1 MNSLDKVLSMCDLGL
16 DLIFKSFPETDRL
29 LQELKAQKMTLILPL
44 LWVMANNG
52 TPRITMLFSNHVY
65 TKNQV
70 LYMQS
75 QQYFILLLMIMV
87 SLKTYFQTIINMFS
101 GARMARF

>member
-1 MNSLDKVLSMCDLGL
+1 MNSLDEVLSMYDLGL
-16 DLIFKSFPETDRL
+16 DLIFKASLTDKL
-29 LQELKAQKMTLILPL
+29 LQKLKAQNMTLILPL
-44 LWVMANNG
+44 LWVVANNG

-70 LYMQS
+70 LYMRS

-87 SLKTYFQTIINMFS
+87 SLKTYFQTIISMFS